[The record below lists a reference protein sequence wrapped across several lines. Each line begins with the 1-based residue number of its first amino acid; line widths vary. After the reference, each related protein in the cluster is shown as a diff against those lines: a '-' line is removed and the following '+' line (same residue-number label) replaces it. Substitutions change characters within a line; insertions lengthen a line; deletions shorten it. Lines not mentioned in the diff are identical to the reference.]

1 MYEMMNLYKTVFFAA
16 FFLIVTMMAFMIWR
30 GMWQINRNNKA
41 PVNSVNAKVSGKR
54 MEVSG
59 HQAGASTWY
68 YVTFEEEN
76 GERRELCVSGE
87 IYGLLAEG
95 DEGVLTYQ
103 GTRYLDFERQI

>member
-1 MYEMMNLYKTVFFAA
+1 MYDTMTMFRTVFLVA
-16 FFLIVTMMAFMIWR
+16 FVMIVAVMAFILLR
-30 GMWQINRNNKA
+30 GMWQWNRNNKS
-41 PVNSVNAKVSGKR
+41 PVESVEAKVCGKR

-59 HQAGASTWY
+59 HQTGASTWY

-76 GERRELCVSGE
+76 GARRELMVSGE

-103 GTRYLDFERQI
+103 RTRYLDFERQI